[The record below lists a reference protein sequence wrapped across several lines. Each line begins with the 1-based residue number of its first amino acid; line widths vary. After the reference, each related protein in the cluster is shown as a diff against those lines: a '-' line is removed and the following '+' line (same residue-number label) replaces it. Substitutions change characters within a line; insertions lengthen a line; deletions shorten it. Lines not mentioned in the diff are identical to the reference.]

1 MLNILIAQL
10 TITYERVISNMEAH
24 GTHCFLSTL
33 FLTRVNPYC
42 FGTRVNVLGLVQL
55 CACACACAWCRTC
68 ACVRVF
74 VYNSTPARAHLDL
87 NIEGFLPLGL
97 IQLTTTSLFVA
108 KLLSSI
114 EGPSATPSLTL
125 AKR

>member
-1 MLNILIAQL
+1 MTSAPPVAFRCVRAAV
-10 TITYERVISNMEAH
+10 RV
-24 GTHCFLSTL
+24 
-33 FLTRVNPYC
+33 
-42 FGTRVNVLGLVQL
+42 
-55 CACACACAWCRTC
+55 
-68 ACVRVF
+68 CVRVF